1 MKEILS
7 KILLRSSEVYGK
19 SIRYEYT
26 GSFQTYT
33 VGGGTLS

>member
-7 KILLRSSEVYGK
+7 KNLLRSSEIYGK
-19 SIRYEYT
+19 PIRYDYT

-33 VGGGTLS
+33 VGGGALS